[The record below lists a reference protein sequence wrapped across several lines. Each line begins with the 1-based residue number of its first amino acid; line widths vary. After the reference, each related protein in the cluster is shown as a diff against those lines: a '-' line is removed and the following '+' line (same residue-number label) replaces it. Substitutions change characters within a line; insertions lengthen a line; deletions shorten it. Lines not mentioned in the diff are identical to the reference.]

1 MTKNKIKT
9 IVAMVI
15 VVLTTMVMMSGC
27 KAMEGNVTDDLADA
41 AYQADAEVRNL
52 RNEIDDENFWADA
65 DRAAESIKK
74 ILETK
79 HDFAIEFRVE
89 SEKTGPTP
97 VEFSGPYLL
106 YINDVWR
113 NLSADQLI
121 YGLATSEPVITMHE
135 SGESVRVTGLIARY
149 AYTDTFD
156 TEIKYFS
163 VVDSGNDGT
172 WDYSAEGKAFF
183 TEDKNAVATDSSG
196 KKLEGVG
203 LSTIRETNI
212 MPIDKESV
220 KDEMSMS
227 DYKNLYSKATSN
239 K

>member
-1 MTKNKIKT
+1 MAKKVDKLK
-9 IVAMVI
+9 I
-15 VVLTTMVMMSGC
+15 VVVVVVLVLTVVMASGC
-27 KAMEGNVTDDLADA
+27 KALTEGNITQDLSDA
-41 AYQADAEVRNL
+41 AYQAEAEVRNL

-172 WDYSAEGKAFF
+172 FDQAAEGKLFF
-183 TEDKNAVATDSSG
+183 TEDDQAMATG
-196 KKLEGVG
+196 INGEKLAGIG
-203 LSTIRETNI
+203 FDKIREVDVV
-212 MPIDKESV
+212 PIDKESI
-220 KDEMSMS
+220 KEGMSMS
-227 DYKNLYSKATSN
+227 DYKNL
-239 K
+239 